1 MIKVIRPSLNTKEKS
16 VELKLF
22 NGISTLHI
30 IVCSYTRSTAL
41 DARPVQIRNSDTTVK
56 FLQLFWCCCCYVLI
70 FLMLLLTLNILYL
83 LRMSLMSPSGIFLW
97 TTNQCFIYLS
107 SDKTLV
113 GNCTNEWP
121 YGVLFRDTCLQ
132 VVMTMS
138 FLLFYYCIAVP
149 IEKTCS
155 KSFNEI

>member
-70 FLMLLLTLNILYL
+70 FLMLLLFFADLFLNLHYSMGLLHLVLKRFIYGICCCFHVFYPNRKILILNII
-83 LRMSLMSPSGIFLW
+83 PGGNTEIF
-97 TTNQCFIYLS
+97 
-107 SDKTLV
+107 
-113 GNCTNEWP
+113 G
-121 YGVLFRDTCLQ
+121 GA
-132 VVMTMS
+132 VV
-138 FLLFYYCIAVP
+138 V
-149 IEKTCS
+149 
-155 KSFNEI
+155 